1 MIVTEPEYLEI
12 KIEIEMPKCELES
25 EGHVF
30 TKYLNSHDLNVLVQ
44 DKMLTWKSHV
54 IWLHLLF

>member
-54 IWLHLLF
+54 I